1 MSVQSTL
8 GRFPIDARTK
18 DACGLPFACVAQPF
32 APLFEILSRDGKCSV
47 PSGPSEYEYECDA
60 TQVGRCQECFGYIS
74 RYCYFDYR
82 SWTCALCGSNNPIKK
97 GTRYHNVQ
105 NRTKLPELQSGFV
118 DLVCEKGNHDED
130 DEDEGKGQGGG
141 EVDRTPAAAFVA
153 LVDATGT
160 EEQLEIAKAGVAA
173 GLEALPPNAKFGIAS
188 FEGDSIALFDFRGTV
203 PSSASIPL
211 GVPAAAASPSAQ
223 HDDTEDLG
231 PSALGEVVPLGWFLA
246 DATAAHKEA
255 ATSALDAI
263 APLASA
269 EIDPRRNLLAEAL
282 ACVVGYV
289 SGGPQGDDDVDEGE
303 EDAGGRS
310 RAAEAG
316 VACSRVACFLH
327 GPAPAGS
334 RSRNLKGGR
343 GRRQGVVSPTE
354 GFWEDLGSFAS
365 RRGVT
370 VDLYATAASTSSA
383 EPFDLRS
390 MRRLPEL
397 TGGRLRLYPSPG
409 ESNAPQDVFAALKEP
424 VALNATLRMRTS
436 NEFDVS
442 GVFGGLVEDPRY
454 PQLYHLAACG
464 PHACFAF
471 DFKFTGSGFSREP
484 ELKPTVQLAFRYEVF
499 APVHG
504 KAEAEGED
512 KGEGREYAMQRRLR
526 VYTKQF
532 PVAKSALDLYEGAD
546 AHATICVLVHK
557 LARVVEDQGF
567 QEARALCEDW
577 LINLLGEY
585 NLSLNRRWEKERERE
600 SPAESNSSPI
610 L

>member
-1 MSVQSTL
+1 M
-8 GRFPIDARTK
+8 
-18 DACGLPFACVAQPF
+18 
-32 APLFEILSRDGKCSV
+32 
-47 PSGPSEYEYECDA
+47 
-60 TQVGRCQECFGYIS
+60 
-74 RYCYFDYR
+74 
-82 SWTCALCGSNNPIKK
+82 
-97 GTRYHNVQ
+97 
-105 NRTKLPELQSGFV
+105 
-118 DLVCEKGNHDED
+118 
-130 DEDEGKGQGGG
+130 
-141 EVDRTPAAAFVA
+141 
-153 LVDATGT
+153 
-160 EEQLEIAKAGVAA
+160 
-173 GLEALPPNAKFGIAS
+173 
-188 FEGDSIALFDFRGTV
+188 
-203 PSSASIPL
+203 
-211 GVPAAAASPSAQ
+211 
-223 HDDTEDLG
+223 
-231 PSALGEVVPLGWFLA
+231 
-246 DATAAHKEA
+246 
-255 ATSALDAI
+255 
-263 APLASA
+263 
-269 EIDPRRNLLAEAL
+269 
-282 ACVVGYV
+282 
-289 SGGPQGDDDVDEGE
+289 
-303 EDAGGRS
+303 
-310 RAAEAG
+310 
-316 VACSRVACFLH
+316 
-327 GPAPAGS
+327 
-334 RSRNLKGGR
+334 
-343 GRRQGVVSPTE
+343 
-354 GFWEDLGSFAS
+354 
-365 RRGVT
+365 
-370 VDLYATAASTSSA
+370 DLYATAASTSSA

-600 SPAESNSSPI
+600 PGRKQFFPNSLTREFAPSKPKAPGPGGRRGEPRPRLRGVQGPTALAAASVRPAPWHLAQRFGVCPRS
-610 L
+610 